1 MIEEKTIEEIYEEM
15 LAVFRRETGAEAS
28 AVSDLSVKLYA
39 LAAQVYGLYVQAG
52 WLSRQCFPQS
62 AEGEWLDRH
71 AALRGLARLPA
82 ARAQGALRF
91 SVDGPAGADLTVP
104 AGTVCATAGLVRFE
118 TTEEATLP
126 AGQTDLLVPAQA
138 IEPGAAGNVPAG
150 SILVMTVPPVGFSGC
165 LNPQPFTGGLDGET
179 DEALRTRLLETYRR
193 MPNGANAAFY
203 EQGALTFPEVRACTV
218 LPRNRG
224 RGTVDVVIATAAG
237 LPGSEL
243 LDQVRTYFAERREIA
258 VDVSVLAPKV
268 KEVAVS
274 LTLTPAAGVEGQRAK
289 EAAEAALSAFF
300 SGERL
305 GKSVLLAQ
313 LNQLI
318 FSLPEVANCA
328 LSAPAADVAVER
340 DELPRLGTLT
350 VEVTS

>member
-1 MIEEKTIEEIYEEM
+1 M
-15 LAVFRRETGAEAS
+15 
-28 AVSDLSVKLYA
+28 
-39 LAAQVYGLYVQAG
+39 
-52 WLSRQCFPQS
+52 
-62 AEGEWLDRH
+62 
-71 AALRGLARLPA
+71 
-82 ARAQGALRF
+82 
-91 SVDGPAGADLTVP
+91 P

-126 AGQTDLLVPAQA
+126 AGQTDRLVPAQA
-138 IEPGAAGNVPAG
+138 IEPGAAGNVPAD

-224 RGTVDVVIATAAG
+224 RGTVDV
-237 LPGSEL
+237 
-243 LDQVRTYFAERREIA
+243 
-258 VDVSVLAPKV
+258 
-268 KEVAVS
+268 VS

-350 VEVTS
+350 VEVTP